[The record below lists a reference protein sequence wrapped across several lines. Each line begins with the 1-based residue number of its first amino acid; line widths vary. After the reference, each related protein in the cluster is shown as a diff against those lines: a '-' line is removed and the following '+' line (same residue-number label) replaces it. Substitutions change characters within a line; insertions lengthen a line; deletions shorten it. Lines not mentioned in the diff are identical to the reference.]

1 MQCSW
6 ASGPD
11 MEHFDSILLKFC
23 FVLNTIDNFKA
34 TECKTRAECLRKVYM
49 YARKGNTYVPPHG
62 IGVLVKMVAR
72 ESIAQ
77 GTLYLY
83 DWCRAVYLSPLAN
96 SRTIPVIQL
105 ADTGQPT
112 PGTTFLI
119 ILKLKTTPNLKAHTY
134 VPGLDYRWTMAGHK
148 DHQPAQQQLASQQ

>member
-1 MQCSW
+1 
-6 ASGPD
+6 

-23 FVLNTIDNFKA
+23 FVLNTIDIFKA
-34 TECKTRAECLRKVYM
+34 TERKTRAECLRKVYM
-49 YARKGNTYVPPHG
+49 YTRKGNTYVPPHG

-96 SRTIPVIQL
+96 SRTIPVFQM

-112 PGTTFLI
+112 LGTTLLI
-119 ILKLKTTPNLKAHTY
+119 IFKHKTTPNLKVHTY
-134 VPGLDYRWTMAGHK
+134 VPGLDNRWLMAVRKGLLP
-148 DHQPAQQQLASQQ
+148 DEQRQTSILQMMG

>member
-1 MQCSW
+1 
-6 ASGPD
+6 

-34 TECKTRAECLRKVYM
+34 TERETRAECLQKVYM
-49 YARKGNTYVPPHG
+49 YTRKGNTYIPPHG

-96 SRTIPVIQL
+96 SRAIPVIQM

-119 ILKLKTTPNLKAHTY
+119 IIKHKTTHELEAHTY
-134 VPGLDYRWTMAGHK
+134 VPGLDNRWTMEERN
-148 DHQPAQQQLASQQ
+148 DHQPARQQLASQ

>member
-1 MQCSW
+1 MQCSG

-11 MEHFDSILLKFC
+11 LEHFDSILLKFC

-34 TECKTRAECLRKVYM
+34 TERETRAECLRKVYM

-96 SRTIPVIQL
+96 SRTIPVIQM
-105 ADTGQPT
+105 ADTRQPT

-119 ILKLKTTPNLKAHTY
+119 IIKHKTTPNLEAHTY
-134 VPGLDYRWTMAGHK
+134 VPGLDNRWLMAVHNDLWPGG
-148 DHQPAQQQLASQQ
+148 

>member
-1 MQCSW
+1 
-6 ASGPD
+6 

-23 FVLNTIDNFKA
+23 FVLNTIDIFKA
-34 TECKTRAECLRKVYM
+34 TERETRAECLRKVYM
-49 YARKGNTYVPPHG
+49 YTRKGNTYVPPHG

-96 SRTIPVIQL
+96 SRTIPVIQM

-119 ILKLKTTPNLKAHTY
+119 ILKHKTTPNLKALTY
-134 VPGLDYRWTMAGHK
+134 VLGLDNRWLMAVHK
-148 DHQPAQQQLASQQ
+148 GLLPDEQRQTSLLQMMG

>member
-1 MQCSW
+1 MQCSG

-11 MEHFDSILLKFC
+11 LEHFDSILLKFC

-34 TECKTRAECLRKVYM
+34 TERETRAECLRKVYM

-77 GTLYLY
+77 GTLYLC

-96 SRTIPVIQL
+96 SRTTPVIQL

-112 PGTTFLI
+112 PGTNLSI
-119 ILKLKTTPNLKAHTY
+119 IHKHKTPPNMNAHIH
-134 VPGLDYRWTMAGHK
+134 VLGLDNRWLMAEHK
-148 DHQPAQQQLASQQ
+148 VQ